1 MVQGMAKQYKTGK
14 VTCRDFSDGS
24 TSCASSQ
31 AWSVFF
37 ATLRKHG
44 WDEKNSRPHS
54 VTETVFTGAVEET
67 MKDIVDWF
75 AESVG
80 YCGECNK

>member
-1 MVQGMAKQYKTGK
+1 MIQGMAKQYKTGK
-14 VTCRDFSDGS
+14 VVCRDFTDGS
-24 TSCASSQ
+24 KSCASSQ

-44 WDEKNSRPHS
+44 WDEKSSRPHS
-54 VTETVFTGAVEET
+54 VTETIFTEAVEET
-67 MKDIVDWF
+67 MKDIIGWF

-80 YCGECNK
+80 YCKECEK